1 MDNEMRIV
9 YREDPEWNVIG
20 GGIHNFNIEQA
31 GDGNDKNLCFILQNP
46 EEAVLGGVIGQTH
59 WDWLYISLMWIK
71 EEYRGQGYGKR
82 LLELAEAEGRKR
94 GAKNVYLDT
103 FSFQAPGF
111 YEKQGYQVF
120 GVLDDF
126 PTGHKRFYLTKQL

>member
-1 MDNEMRIV
+1 MDNEISIV
-9 YREDPEWNVIG
+9 YREDPEWGVIG
-20 GGIHNFNIEQA
+20 GGIQNFNIEQA
-31 GDGNDKNLCFILQNP
+31 GDGNDKNLCFVLQNS
-46 EEAVLGGVIGQTH
+46 EDVILGGVIGQTH

-71 EEYRGQGYGKR
+71 EEYRGHGYGKQ
-82 LLELAEAEGRKR
+82 LLDVAEAEAKKL

-126 PTGHKRFYLTKQL
+126 PLGHKRYYLTKQL